1 MTTLYPFIQN
11 LRIRATL
18 LLLCGLSVVG
28 FAQTFTGDVVFT
40 TQAEIDSFIDG
51 GDRYDR
57 LEGDLTLRPAAGQS
71 FTNYSNFSELETIT
85 GSIFIQRYGL
95 DNTQPAGNPTA
106 TFNSLNTLGGLEVVG
121 SDPMNGNPGLTSIS
135 LPITTLNGPLR
146 LINNTEVVTVLA
158 TQLTSIA
165 GDFQLINNSFT
176 SIAFD
181 NVVTI
186 GGRFVFDNNDVINSL
201 DGLRNL
207 ETIGTDLIIRNND
220 NLNFINRLTSNNV
233 EFTTLDTLLI
243 SGNPSLGSLGSG
255 FGVPASFLQ
264 VNVTGALIIRNNLSI
279 NTVGQEINTVQGNM
293 GSPLSEITL
302 VGNPLI
308 TDYAPLFSGNQV
320 VYVNTFTI
328 ANNSGLN
335 TSIGQNIRV
344 YDNILIADNPL
355 LPRLPNFGATVTLS
369 GDLTISNNAGLR
381 QTTRLNNLA
390 RVDGDIVFRNND
402 AITPTSSINAPVGAS
417 GLTLFR
423 RLTNAKSLVIDGND
437 GITTL
442 DDLSSGVSNPSGAVL
457 TIDSVFIITNNAS
470 LGDCCA
476 PTCQT
481 IVNGQQF
488 DGTNPAVTV
497 SNNTGDCVDK
507 VAIVNA
513 CVNEPGKSCLIAA
526 PVEFIAFT
534 GQLNGSYVE
543 LNWATATESEND
555 YFQVERSNDGIN
567 FVALGQVAGSG
578 DSQQELD
585 YSYFDYDF
593 QAGVNYY
600 RLRQVDYDGTQDFS
614 DVIAVDAGGAA
625 TALGIYPNPASGS
638 NVNVSLDNGWNQE
651 RLTLD
656 VFSASG
662 QHVFQLTSAN
672 GAKFEL
678 PSDRLSPGMYAV
690 RVTDGARTLT
700 ERLVVR

>member
-1 MTTLYPFIQN
+1 MKTLYPLILK
-11 LRIRATL
+11 LRLGTTL

-28 FAQTFTGDVVFT
+28 SAQTFTGDVVFT
-40 TQAEIDSFIDG
+40 SQAQIDTFTDG
-51 GDRYDR
+51 GNRYDR
-57 LEGDLTLRPAAGQS
+57 VEGNLILRPATGEN
-71 FTNYSNFSELETIT
+71 FTDYFNFGEIEVIT
-85 GSIFIQRYGL
+85 GTLGIERYGL
-95 DNTQPAGNPTA
+95 DQTQSSGNPLA
-106 TFNSLNTLGGLEVVG
+106 NFNALLTVGGVEILGQDSNT
-121 SDPMNGNPGLTSIS
+121 GNPGLT
-135 LPITTLNGPLR
+135 TLTAFIAQVNGPFR
-146 LINNTEVVTVLA
+146 VINNTNLGSVTFND
-158 TQLTSIA
+158 LTTVS
-165 GDFQLINNSFT
+165 GDFELIDNAMTSQSFT
-176 SIAFD
+176 SLTT
-181 NVVTI
+181 V
-186 GGRFVFDNNDVINSL
+186 GGRFVFQDNDNVNNLS
-201 DGLRNL
+201 GLENL
-207 ETIGTDLIIRNND
+207 ATLGTDFFIRNND
-220 NLNFINRLTSNNV
+220 QLNFINRLSRNNDV
-233 EFTTLDTLLI
+233 FTVLDTFEV
-243 SGNPSLGSLGSG
+243 SGNPGLESLGSG
-255 FGVPASFLQ
+255 LGSSSFLQ
-264 VNVTGALIIRNNLSI
+264 VQVTGALIIRNNLSI
-279 NTVGQEINTVQGNM
+279 STVGQEINAAENNMSAPLSAITVVNNDALRTA
-293 GSPLSEITL
+293 SPLFP
-302 VGNPLI
+302 GNGTVYANDFTFSDNLLI
-308 TDYAPLFSGNQV
+308 
-320 VYVNTFTI
+320 
-328 ANNSGLN
+328 NSA
-335 TSIGQNIRV
+335 IGQDLRI
-344 YDNILIADNPL
+344 YDNITISDNPE
-355 LPRLPNFGATVTLS
+355 LPRLPNFTPTTTLS
-369 GDLTISNNAGLR
+369 GNLTISNNQRLR

-402 AITPTSSINAPVGAS
+402 AITPTSSIQSPTGGS
-417 GLTLFR
+417 GFTLFR

-442 DDLSSGVSNPSGAVL
+442 DDLSSAVSNPSGAVL

-481 IVNGQQF
+481 VVDGQQF

-497 SNNTGDCVDK
+497 SGNTGDCVDK
-507 VAIVNA
+507 AAIANA
-513 CVNEPGKSCLIAA
+513 CVDEPGKSCLSAA

-534 GQLNGSYVE
+534 GQLNSSYVE

-625 TALGIYPNPASGS
+625 TALGIYPNPASGG